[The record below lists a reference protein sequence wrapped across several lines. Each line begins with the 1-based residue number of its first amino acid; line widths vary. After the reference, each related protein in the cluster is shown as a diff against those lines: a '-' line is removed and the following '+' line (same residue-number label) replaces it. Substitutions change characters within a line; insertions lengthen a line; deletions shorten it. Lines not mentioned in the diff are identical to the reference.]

1 MELKGVQA
9 VASEIAKQVD
19 VKNVSTQVKPKKNGA
34 ELYADIEARFRDGY
48 IRLVPA
54 WSDRDHLL
62 NCVLMELKRMPQDSL
77 YDPRSKEAM
86 VKIFSSGL
94 NPIFGEISL
103 IPRRDKRGGFYLTAL
118 ITYRGMI
125 TLALKSGLVKT
136 IYSQTVHNGDEIDI
150 SFSPPNVSHRIVDLT
165 MPRDESTFIG
175 VWALA
180 ELNNGDKIVEY
191 CPKVEIDYLRSLS
204 DAEKFSPWNVSYTA
218 MARAKVLKKML
229 NRFPVLNLSSFEDEI
244 GDAI

>member
-1 MELKGVQA
+1 MGLKDVQA
-9 VASEIAKQVD
+9 AVNEIADQVN
-19 VKNVSTQVKPKKNGA
+19 VKVANQVKPKKNVA

-48 IRLVPA
+48 IQLVPA

-62 NCVLMELKRMPQDSL
+62 NCVLMELKRMPQDAL

-86 VKIFSSGL
+86 MKIFSSGL
-94 NPIFGEISL
+94 NPLFGEIAL
-103 IPRRDKRGGFYLTAL
+103 IPRRDKRGGFYITSL

-125 TLALKSGLVKT
+125 TLALKSGLIKT

-165 MPRDESTFIG
+165 TPRDESTFIG

-180 ELNNGDKIVEY
+180 ELSNGDKIVEY

-204 DAEKFSPWNVSYTA
+204 NAENFSPWTVNYTA